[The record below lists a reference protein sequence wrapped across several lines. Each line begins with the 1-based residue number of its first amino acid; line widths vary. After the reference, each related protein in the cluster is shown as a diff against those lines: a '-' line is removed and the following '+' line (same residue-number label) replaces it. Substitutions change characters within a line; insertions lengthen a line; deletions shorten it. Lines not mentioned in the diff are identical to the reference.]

1 MLCFPQKKCHKR
13 APPIPHRSRGRL
25 MGHHAPPATTPPK
38 TASGGRRRA
47 HGRAKVGSTRA
58 PTSLISLSQLLPPPA
73 LQSCHSSPPPATG
86 ARSSLLLVGSGPP
99 MAGSVVGAGAPPVA
113 APVQMRR
120 WRRLLSV
127 QVGHAV
133 VRRPW
138 PLPAPPPVAGGG
150 WLWPRHRHLGWP
162 GAHGRAAAPPRVA
175 GDSWPLCRRL
185 GWPPLRMYVTTQ
197 AMNFAMLF
205 NIFMK
210 HFLKQISLR

>member
-1 MLCFPQKKCHKR
+1 MLCFPQKKMPQASSLHPR
-13 APPIPHRSRGRL
+13 RSRGRL
-25 MGHHAPPATTPPK
+25 GGHHAPPATTPPK

-58 PTSLISLSQLLPPPA
+58 PTSLISLSQLLPPSA
-73 LQSCHSSPPPATG
+73 LQSCRSSPPPAAG
-86 ARSSLLLVGSGPP
+86 ARSGLLLVGSGPP
-99 MAGSVVGAGAPPVA
+99 MAGSVVGPGAPPPA
-113 APVQMRR
+113 APVGSGGACSGLALAR
-120 WRRLLSV
+120 SPSS
-127 QVGHAV
+127 G
-133 VRRPW
+133 
-138 PLPAPPPVAGGG
+138 AGGG
-150 WLWPRHRHLGWP
+150 GGGLWLRHHHLGWP
-162 GAHGRAAAPPRVA
+162 GAHGRAAAPPWVA